1 MPADTALVG
10 RDAER
15 EPAAGGPR
23 GRGRRRAA
31 CAGDPRRPRG
41 REDPAARRGGRRR
54 GGASAPAGFR
64 LIRVAGHEAESEI
77 PYAALSLLLGPL
89 LDGLGALPRPQAA
102 ALEGALNLGPGGT
115 GDRLAVAVATLGLL
129 AQAAE
134 ERPLLLG
141 VDDAHCLDLPTLE
154 ALVFAVRRMRAE
166 PIAVLVT
173 ARSPADTSPAVER
186 WLAGLPELV
195 VGGLDLDAA
204 RRLARPARVAVPRDL
219 GGHRRQPA
227 GPARAAGG
235 RRAGAAGRA
244 GPAQHPAGARLR
256 APPRRAARGHPRGPA
271 ARRGGGQRRRRRR
284 RGAGRAGAGRGGP
297 GAGRGGG
304 PARPR
309 RPGRAAT
316 DRGPGSGP
324 RFRHPLIRS
333 AVYHAAAP
341 ARKRAA
347 HRALAAV
354 HGRRE
359 GPAPAER
366 RAFHLAAATPGADEE
381 VAAQLAAAAR
391 SAAARNN
398 HVTALALLER
408 AARLSPT
415 GPARTRRLLEAA
427 LTAQTAGSVADAT
440 PLLDLALLETDDPEL
455 ITAAR
460 HLQCRVQ
467 MWSGQPTEA
476 RDELLHL
483 ADRTAGRRP
492 RPRGRD
498 AQPGRAAE
506 PHDRRP
512 APRPRGGGPGGRRGA
527 RTCRPRSGCRSRS
540 STRWP
545 WRSPATAT
553 GARALLAACEPALAA
568 ADPLTIDQLPVVAA
582 NTYASVEEPEQ
593 ARRWL
598 ETGVRSTRAA
608 GAVGLLPFLL
618 TWLAGACWRDGDW
631 ATGLTHA
638 HAAVELAQETG
649 WATEEPEAL
658 AVLATIEAGLGMDDA
673 CREHAAR
680 ALRLGPASGIHI
692 VEARAERALGLLE
705 LGAGRPEAAAGHL
718 RVTGEFA
725 LAHGLGSPV
734 LLDWAGDLAEAY
746 ARAGM
751 PGAGPA
757 RPGRAGA
764 GGRRA
769 RPARGPRR
777 RPALHRPA
785 AGRRRGGGRRLH
797 RGAALA
803 RARPPAVRGGAHPA
817 VPRRAPAQAA
827 PARRRPRGA
836 RRRAP
841 RLRPPRRDRVGAAR
855 RERAAGRRHP
865 DARAPAAGGAARRAP
880 TADLRPGGPRP
891 GAAAAHP
898 AGAAGRAR
906 RRRRGHERR
915 GGRPAVPVPEDDRVP
930 PVERLPQAR
939 HPLPRRARPG
949 RAERPGGGRRP
960 EARVRR
966 WRSTWKYFARS
977 AGAMFAELRSKMSPV
992 RSSARATSPEQTN
1005 WPSMK
1010 NVSLLPVSIDSAV
1023 LTVDSRL

>member
-1 MPADTALVG
+1 MPAETTLVG

-15 EPAAGGPR
+15 ERLRTALADAAGGTPR
-23 GRGRRRAA
+23 ALVIR
-31 CAGDPRRPRG
+31 GDPGVGKTRLLDSAVG
-41 REDPAARRGGRRR
+41 DAAGVD
-54 GGASAPAGFR
+54 GAAPGPAGFR

-89 LDGLGALPRPQAA
+89 LDGLGALPGPQAA
-102 ALEGALNLGPGGT
+102 ALEGALNLGPGA

-129 AQAAE
+129 AHAAE

-141 VDDAHCLDLPTLE
+141 VDDAHWLDLPTLE
-154 ALVFAVRRMRAE
+154 ALVFSVRRMRAE

-186 WLAGLPELV
+186 WLTGLPELV

-204 RRLARPARVAVPRDL
+204 RRLLGPHLPLSRATWEATAGNPLALLELPA
-219 GGHRRQPA
+219 
-227 GPARAAGG
+227 
-235 RRAGAAGRA
+235 
-244 GPAQHPAGARLR
+244 AGARALPVEPVRLSTRLVR
-256 APPRRAARGHPRGPA
+256 AYERRLAGLPEGTRRALLLVAVAGSADDAVAEALAEQGLGVADLEPAEEADLLGPDDGTRTDDRTTGHDRAR
-271 ARRGGGQRRRRRR
+271 
-284 RGAGRAGAGRGGP
+284 
-297 GAGRGGG
+297 
-304 PARPR
+304 
-309 RPGRAAT
+309 
-316 DRGPGSGP
+316 GP

-366 RAFHLAAATPGADEE
+366 RAFHLAAATAGTDEE
-381 VAAQLAAAAR
+381 VAAQLTDAAR
-391 SAAARNN
+391 DAAARNS

-415 GPARTRRLLEAA
+415 GRGRTRRLLEAA

-455 ITAAR
+455 IIAAH

-483 ADRTAGRRP
+483 ADRTAAT
-492 RPRGRD
+492 D
-498 AQPGRAAE
+498 PGRAAAMRSQAALLSLTIGDQ
-506 PHDRRP
+506 HLGL
-512 APRPRGGGPGGRRGA
+512 AAAA
-527 RTCRPRSGCRSRS
+527 RAAAEAADLPDAQRTPITLVHALGLALSGDS
-540 STRWP
+540 
-545 WRSPATAT
+545 A
-553 GARALLAACEPALAA
+553 GARALLAVCEPGLAA

-598 ETGVRSTRAA
+598 EAGVRQTRAA

-673 CREHAAR
+673 CREHATR
-680 ALRLGPASGIHI
+680 ALRLGSLSGIHI

-705 LGAGRPEAAAGHL
+705 LGAGRPEVAAGHL

-746 ARAGM
+746 ARSGR
-751 PGAGPA
+751 PERA
-757 RPGRAGA
+757 RRALAVLEREAAAPGRPAARAVALRCTGLLHGDDTGGVDGA
-764 GGRRA
+764 ATDLATDAFTEALAWHERAHQPFEEARTRLCLGEHLRRRRRLAAAREALGDARRGFARLGATAWVRRA
-769 RPARGPRR
+769 ENELRAAGTRTPGHR
-777 RPALHRPA
+777 RPAGRPA
-785 AGRRRGGGRRLH
+785 E
-797 RGAALA
+797 
-803 RARPPAVRGGAHPA
+803 
-817 VPRRAPAQAA
+817 
-827 PARRRPRGA
+827 
-836 RRRAP
+836 
-841 RLRPPRRDRVGAAR
+841 LRP
-855 RERAAGRRHP
+855 
-865 DARAPAAGGAARRAP
+865 
-880 TADLRPGGPRP
+880 ADLRPGGPADGGTAPLRLTP
-891 GAAAAHP
+891 QELQVALVVA
-898 AGAAGRAR
+898 AGATNAEAGAQLFLSPKTIEYHLSNAYRKLGIR
-906 RRRRGHERR
+906 S
-915 GGRPAVPVPEDDRVP
+915 
-930 PVERLPQAR
+930 
-939 HPLPRRARPG
+939 
-949 RAERPGGGRRP
+949 RAEL
-960 EARVRR
+960 VR
-966 WRSTWKYFARS
+966 
-977 AGAMFAELRSKMSPV
+977 
-992 RSSARATSPEQTN
+992 
-1005 WPSMK
+1005 
-1010 NVSLLPVSIDSAV
+1010 AV
-1023 LTVDSRL
+1023 LSAPAEASA